1 MKAGALLLAALAF
14 VLAAT
19 ANSGGYRYGVSDQA
33 FYATAVVKDL
43 NPALFPRDSRLL
55 DVESKLMWSDEIV
68 AAVVRTSGG
77 AQPTVYLVL
86 YVASLLL
93 LLGGAIMFGRAAG
106 MSWWATAGLLA
117 LLTFRH
123 RIAKTGANSLEGYM
137 HPRMIAFAFG
147 VLALAAVVRGRHL
160 QALAWT
166 AVIACWHPTTAV
178 WFGIVVFVATLADRP
193 EWRRWM
199 VPVLAMA
206 GGIAAWAVLSGPL
219 AGRIAIM
226 DADWLRVLA
235 EKDYL
240 FPHEWPLYAWGTNL
254 AYPVIVFL
262 IYRQRV
268 AHGRVAAGEQGLMAG
283 FAVLTLVFLISL
295 PLTMARVALA
305 VQLQVTR
312 VFWVL
317 DFAVAAYLAWWMF
330 DDRLSA
336 KRALR
341 TAVLV
346 VLIAA
351 SVGRGAFLLS
361 QGRHLFSPT
370 LSNTPWV
377 EAMTWMRARPE
388 LWHVLADPGHAW
400 KYGVSVRLAAEKDT
414 LVEAGKD
421 SALAI
426 YDRDIA
432 MAVGE
437 RLAALYGFEGFTS
450 GEFAALAARYELD
463 VAVVDSSRRL
473 DFLELHR
480 NEQFVIYK
488 LR

>member
-1 MKAGALLLAALAF
+1 VKALGFLLAALAF

-55 DVESKLMWSDEIV
+55 DVESKLMWADEIV
-68 AAVVRTSGG
+68 AGVVRTTGG

-86 YVASLLL
+86 YLASLLL
-93 LLGGAIMFGRAAG
+93 LMAGAVAFGRGAG

-123 RIAKTGANSLEGYM
+123 RISKTGANSLEGYM

-160 QALAWT
+160 QAIAWT

-178 WFGIVVFVATLADRP
+178 WFGIVVAIATLTDRP
-193 EWRRWM
+193 EWRRWT
-199 VPVLAMA
+199 VSVLALA
-206 GGIAAWAVLSGPL
+206 GGLAAWAVLSGPL
-219 AGRIAIM
+219 AGRLVVM

-235 EKDYL
+235 VKDYL
-240 FPHEWPLYAWGTNL
+240 FPHQWPLYAWVTNL
-254 AYPVIVFL
+254 AYPVIVFM

-268 AHGRVAAGEQGLMAG
+268 AHGHAAAGEKGLMAG
-283 FAVLTLVFLISL
+283 LAVLTLIFLISV
-295 PLTMARVALA
+295 PLTVARVALA

-317 DFAVAAYLAWWMF
+317 DFAVAAYLAWWLF
-330 DDRLSA
+330 DDRLSS

-351 SVGRGAFLLS
+351 STGRGVFLLS
-361 QGRHLFSPT
+361 QGRQLFSPT

-377 EAMTWMRARPE
+377 EAMTWLRARPE
-388 LWHVLADPGHAW
+388 PWHVLADPGHAW
-400 KYGVSVRLAAEKDT
+400 KYGVSARLAAEKDT
-414 LVEAGKD
+414 LVESGKD
-421 SALAI
+421 SALSI

-432 MAVGE
+432 MAVGG
-437 RLAALYGFEGFTS
+437 RLAALDGFEGLTS
-450 GEFAALAARYELD
+450 AEFAALAAKYELD
-463 VAVVDSSRRL
+463 VVVVEAAQRL
-473 DFLELHR
+473 DFPELHR